1 MSHLKV
7 PHRLPEHGGE
17 DRPYLG
23 LQELGRLVVGARVE
37 EREHVRQVARVR
49 DHKVQLQVELS
60 ADELKLETVHMT
72 SLCAY
77 LKPKKIW
84 FQSVSLDH
92 SVKTPRTVWCLSK
105 EHRDFLLGA

>member
-49 DHKVQLQVELS
+49 DHEVQLQVKLS
-60 ADELKLETVHMT
+60 ADELKLEGVHVR
-72 SLCAY
+72 SWHDYYKGYA
-77 LKPKKIW
+77 
-84 FQSVSLDH
+84 
-92 SVKTPRTVWCLSK
+92 R
-105 EHRDFLLGA
+105 